1 MKKTIALL
9 LTLALAISA
18 VALPALAEETG
29 AAVDQVTS
37 ATQRGRDSQS
47 GKGGRGGNRQAP
59 GQNGTAPQ
67 APDAGVTP
75 QVPEQN
81 SRDSQN
87 SQAPGN
93 SRMPQAPGQNGQN
106 NQMPGNGQMPG
117 GNNGHQ
123 GKGAAG
129 RNGQAVK
136 GGKQLIFDQLLS
148 EGVITQEV
156 YDAITAWI
164 NEKTQP
170 QAETAAPAE
179 GSDAPALPEGA
190 DAGTGSEQSELLKSL
205 LDSGAITQEQ
215 YDLLAGA
222 QPPAPAA
229 PAAN

>member
-9 LTLALAISA
+9 TALALAISA
-18 VALPALAEETG
+18 AALPALAEDTG
-29 AAVDQVTS
+29 SAVDQVTS
-37 ATQRGRDSQS
+37 ATQNSRNGQTA
-47 GKGGRGGNRQAP
+47 KGGRGGNRQM
-59 GQNGTAPQ
+59 
-67 APDAGVTP
+67 
-75 QVPEQN
+75 
-81 SRDSQN
+81 
-87 SQAPGN
+87 PGN
-93 SRMPQAPGQNGQN
+93 GQMPQIPGQNGQN
-106 NQMPGNGQMPG
+106 NQIPGNGQMPG
-117 GNNGHQ
+117 GNYGRQ
-123 GKGAAG
+123 GKGAFG

-148 EGVITQEV
+148 EGVITREV

-170 QAETAAPAE
+170 QAEAAAPAE
-179 GSDAPALPEGA
+179 GADAPALPEGA
-190 DAGTGSEQSELLKSL
+190 DAGADSEQSRLLKSL